1 MLYLRYDFGAVVV
14 LSPLILPEYE
24 ALAAC
29 RGLSGAKRVSIPRP
43 TLRIYPARRRFP
55 YILPECE
62 ALALLIEPAE
72 CETLA
77 RSTLQA
83 RISK

>member
-29 RGLSGAKRVSIPRP
+29 RGLSGAKRSAFQSFASTASAERSAFQSLGPRCGIIQHVGDFLTSCP
-43 TLRIYPARRRFP
+43 SA
-55 YILPECE
+55 
-62 ALALLIEPAE
+62 
-72 CETLA
+72 
-77 RSTLQA
+77 
-83 RISK
+83 KH